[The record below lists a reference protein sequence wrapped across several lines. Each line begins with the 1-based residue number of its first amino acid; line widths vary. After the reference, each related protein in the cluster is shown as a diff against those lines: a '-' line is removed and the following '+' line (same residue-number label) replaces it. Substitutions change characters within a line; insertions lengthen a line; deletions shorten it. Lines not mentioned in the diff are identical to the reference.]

1 MNQTFTRLKTYLD
14 KSTAYTTALA
24 LIQWDIETLAP
35 KKAAEQ
41 TGKMVGILSD
51 EYFNSFINPEVKA
64 LLEQLETKEEQDTLT
79 IEEKAIVRELR
90 RAYEELETVPSN
102 EYSAY
107 SELTMKSSVI
117 WAKAREEDDF
127 EAFAPVLKEIIE
139 YNKRF
144 ASYRNT
150 TETDTYNILLSN
162 YEPSL
167 KVKDLDEFFHLL
179 KEKLVPLIHKVAA
192 KQEVIDDSFNY
203 QNFPVEK
210 QKEFCEFIA
219 QYIGFDLERGVIAE
233 SAHPFTLNLHNK
245 DVRITNHFYE
255 ENLISAILSIIH
267 EGGHGIYELNIADEI
282 TQTLVGTGA
291 SMAVHESQSRFYEN
305 MIGKN
310 QAFWEPIYGKLQA
323 TFPEQLNHVS
333 LEAFVR
339 GINKSVP
346 GLIRTEADELT
357 YSMHVLIRYEIEKM
371 IFAGEITVEQLPEVW
386 NKKYE
391 EYLGVTP
398 KNNASGVLQDTHWA
412 WGNFGYFPSY
422 AVGSAVAA
430 QIYYHMKKEMDFEGL
445 LREGKLD
452 VIKEYLK
459 EHIHQYGMVYDMNQL
474 LERMTGEA
482 FNPNYYVTYLTE
494 KYVALY
500 ELS

>member
-1 MNQTFTRLKTYLD
+1 MNQTYNKLKIHLD
-14 KSTAYTTALA
+14 KSTAYTTALS

-35 KKAAEQ
+35 KMASEQ

-51 EYFNSFINPEVKA
+51 EYFNALINPEVKG
-64 LLEQLETKEEQDTLT
+64 LLEQLETKEEQETLSL
-79 IEEKAIVRELR
+79 EEKAIVRELR
-90 RAYEELETVPSN
+90 RGYEQLETIPSK

-107 SELTMKSSVI
+107 SELTMKSSVV

-127 EAFAPVLKEIIE
+127 TTFAPVLEEIIE
-139 YNKRF
+139 YKKRF

-150 TETDTYNILLSN
+150 KETKVYNILL
-162 YEPSL
+162 
-167 KVKDLDEFFHLL
+167 DEFEPALKMEELDAFFDLL
-179 KEKLVPLIHKVAA
+179 KEELVPLIHKVAQ
-192 KQEVIDDSFNY
+192 KQDMIEDAFNY
-203 QNFPVEK
+203 QSFPIEK

-219 QYIGFDLERGVIAE
+219 QYIGFDLERGVMAE

-255 ENLISAILSIIH
+255 DNLISAILSIIH
-267 EGGHGIYELNIADEI
+267 EGGHGIYEQNIADEI

-305 MIGKN
+305 IIGKN
-310 QAFWEPIYGKLQA
+310 KAFWEPIYEKLQA
-323 TFPEQLNHVS
+323 TFPEQLSDVCLDS
-333 LEAFVR
+333 FIR

-346 GLIRTEADELT
+346 GLIRVEADELT

-371 IFAGEITVEQLPEVW
+371 IFANEISVEELPNVW

-398 KNNASGVLQDTHWA
+398 TNNGEGVLQDTHWA
-412 WGNFGYFPSY
+412 WGSFGYFPSY

-430 QIYYHMKKEMDFEGL
+430 QIYEYMKKEMDFDGL
-445 LREGKLD
+445 LREGKLE
-452 VIKEYLK
+452 VIKEYLRDN
-459 EHIHQYGMVYDMNQL
+459 IHKYGMIYDMNEL
-474 LERMTGEA
+474 LKQMTGEE
-482 FNPNYYVTYLTE
+482 FNPKYYVTYLTE
-494 KYVALY
+494 KYEALY
-500 ELS
+500 EL